1 MRLANERGVL
11 TLPVVVT
18 SAMPRGL
25 VRVDGLPRAKDI
37 REGQGL
43 NALTSGALSDLGDSN
58 VMYSAR
64 IDLVRAASS
73 AKQ

>member
-1 MRLANERGVL
+1 
-11 TLPVVVT
+11 
-18 SAMPRGL
+18 MPRGL

-64 IDLVRAASS
+64 VDLVRSLS
-73 AKQ
+73 P